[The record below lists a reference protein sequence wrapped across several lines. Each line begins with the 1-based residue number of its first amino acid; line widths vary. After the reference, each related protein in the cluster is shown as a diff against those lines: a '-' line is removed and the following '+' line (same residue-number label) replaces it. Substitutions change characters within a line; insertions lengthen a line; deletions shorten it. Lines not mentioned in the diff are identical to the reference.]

1 MLNFGWAELMVIGV
15 VALIVIGPEDLPD
28 MFRQMGRFTAK
39 LRQMSREFSR
49 AMEQAAKE
57 TGVKDVT
64 KDLKGLTSPKALGL
78 DAVKSAADKFE
89 KWDPIKNAA
98 KPSAPPMKPLVPA
111 PMPAVAVP
119 ATAGSATSLPASAT
133 KYGKAQVLSADLT
146 PAKTDTDLFDEC
158 EALDDLA
165 DWQADLDAAGPAA
178 KPAHGAATQA
188 LYDKQAAKAAVIAEQ
203 TAKLKAIDD
212 GTYQPQPVILPPVPA
227 AQTEST
233 PAPKKRVTKPKAVAS
248 DANTAPAASKAAVST
263 TSAAKAKSKPKAN
276 ALEPAARPVRKS
288 SKKADPS

>member
-1 MLNFGWAELMVIGV
+1 MVIGV

-28 MFRQMGRFTAK
+28 MFRQIGRFTAK

-57 TGVKDVT
+57 TGVKDVV
-64 KDLKGLTSPKALGL
+64 KDVKGLTSPKAMGL

-89 KWDPIKNAA
+89 KWDPMKNAA
-98 KPSAPPMKPLVPA
+98 KPTPSAAKPLIPAAIPATPA
-111 PMPAVAVP
+111 PAA
-119 ATAGSATSLPASAT
+119 
-133 KYGKAQVLSADLT
+133 T
-146 PAKTDTDLFDEC
+146 PAATVATPSVTTPSVTTPAANEIDLDILGDG

-165 DWQADLDAAGPAA
+165 DWEADLDGALPT
-178 KPAHGAATQA
+178 PVHGAATQA

-212 GTYQPQPVILPPVPA
+212 GTYQPSPPQPEPTILPP
-227 AQTEST
+227 AQPSAPEPVAT
-233 PAPKKRVTKPKAVAS
+233 APKKRVTKPKTVAAVAL
-248 DANTAPAASKAAVST
+248 AEPVKAKAAAPKART
-263 TSAAKAKSKPKAN
+263 TKPKAKPD
-276 ALEPAARPVRKS
+276 ATASEPAQKPARKS